1 MLNITVNKLSIT
13 YYFVGTIVLLLT
25 TIGCN
30 RSIDN
35 YKEYVQYIG
44 AEENGVN
51 KIRTS
56 SGLKI
61 GVKYLPK
68 DYLVYREFQN
78 TKEEASKE
86 KLEQDYENSLT
97 FMLTFSPDEGKSF
110 DVTRVGISNYEEFAE
125 RIETMNF
132 NFSQFI
138 ALETEETEVVPELT
152 QMESI
157 YGLEN
162 KRNIILVFNKK
173 EIKDDI
179 KIVYKDELFRTGTHK
194 FLFKKADLLAVPK
207 FVF

>member
-1 MLNITVNKLSIT
+1 MNKLNTTYRFTAIT
-13 YYFVGTIVLLLT
+13 FLLFVFTE
-25 TIGCN
+25 CN
-30 RSIDN
+30 HSIDN

-51 KIRTS
+51 KIKTT

-68 DYLVYREFQN
+68 DYLVHRELKQ
-78 TKEEASKE
+78 SKE
-86 KLEQDYENSLT
+86 LDKDHLYKAYEHSLT
-97 FMLTFSPDEGKSF
+97 FMFTFSPDEGKAF
-110 DVTRVGISNYEEFAE
+110 DVTKVGVSNYDEFAE
-125 RIETMNF
+125 RIENMNF
-132 NFSQFI
+132 NFSQYI
-138 ALETEETEVVPELT
+138 TLETEETEIIPELT

-162 KRNIILVFNKK
+162 KRNIILVFNKN

-179 KIVYKDELFRTGTHK
+179 KIVYKDELFGTGTHK
-194 FLFKKADLLAVPK
+194 FLFKKEDLLSIPK